1 LPTDFTKHLEHQTTN
16 DNMSYTLYYDS
27 LADQGTQRLD
37 FDSYSE
43 IAECLEE
50 IFKRSDGKT
59 VYLLSIGIDSA
70 GKILVSHQPEQMR
83 AGLVGETLLDDIFL
97 FEYASYEKAYKVAL
111 EMRETLPFC
120 YDDGE
125 SDEIDH
131 LISG

>member
-1 LPTDFTKHLEHQTTN
+1 
-16 DNMSYTLYYDS
+16 MSYTLYYDS